1 MILTEEMIKKLPV
14 LTEEQE
20 REAELVEAN
29 YEEDL
34 KEMLEQFNKEVEKID
49 RLYESVKYFSC

>member
-20 REAELVEAN
+20 RDAELVEAN
-29 YEEDL
+29 FEEDL
-34 KEMLEQFNKEVEKID
+34 KEMHTRFTPKFRILEVFYV
-49 RLYESVKYFSC
+49 

>member
-1 MILTEEMIKKLPV
+1 MLLTEEMIKKLPV

-49 RLYESVKYFSC
+49 RLYESTN

>member
-1 MILTEEMIKKLPV
+1 MILTEEMIKTLPV

-20 REAELVEAN
+20 REAKFVEAN
-29 YEEDL
+29 FEEDL

-49 RLYESVKYFSC
+49 RLYESTN

>member
-1 MILTEEMIKKLPV
+1 MILTEEMITKLPV
-14 LTEEQE
+14 LKEEQE

-49 RLYESVKYFSC
+49 RLYESTN